1 MFTFYLAQYVRAIP
15 KLDNWNG
22 LLEEISAVDAECR
35 NFTQIFDSEGM
46 NIRLAIRNRTRNAH
60 HS

>member
-1 MFTFYLAQYVRAIP
+1 MYKVLHLIFTFYLAQYVRAIP
-15 KLDNWNG
+15 KLDNWSG

-46 NIRLAIRNRTRNAH
+46 DF
-60 HS
+60 